1 MIFLSVGT
9 QFPFDRLVKA
19 VDDAFDNDLIDEEVF
34 AQIGETS
41 YRPRN
46 FESVPSLDKSL
57 FDKRLKEASGIIS
70 HAGVGTIMT
79 ALDNERPLLVMPR
92 LKKYGEVVNDH
103 QLAIAKR
110 FEYLGYIL
118 AAYQEKDLPE
128 NVARL
133 KTFIPRPR
141 ENQARI
147 VAARISEFLYRIST
161 SEEQS
166 YQKTIDRAFT
176 KSKNE

>member
-19 VDDAFDNDLIDEEVF
+19 VDDAFDDDLIDEEVF
-34 AQIGETS
+34 AQTGKSS

-79 ALDNERPLLVMPR
+79 ALDNEKPLLVMPR
-92 LKKYGEVVNDH
+92 LKRYGEVVNDH
-103 QLAIAKR
+103 QLAIARR
-110 FEYLGYIL
+110 FEELGHIL
-118 AAYQEKDLPE
+118 AVYKEKDLSE
-128 NVARL
+128 KIKEL
-133 KTFIPRPR
+133 KGFVPRPR
-141 ENQARI
+141 ENQAGI
-147 VAARISEFLYRIST
+147 VAARISEFLHRIST

-166 YQKTIDRAFT
+166 YQKIIDKVFSR
-176 KSKNE
+176 SEDG